1 MIANRPT
8 HVRAPINPYN
18 PKPTSAQ
25 LQSRAKY
32 QEAVDAVATLN
43 SRETRAH
50 LQQQTDRQRFDSSIN
65 VFADSSNSN
74 WKSVPVAPPK
84 QSFDLNSGR
93 RSVDPVVVDLGFER
107 PPSSNHDG
115 VDLHTFHHDTK
126 QRHNSLMC
134 TINEL
139 DTINKKFV
147 RKSPRP
153 IKSDKEAH
161 KMRDKAHKAPLDKRI
176 EALEHACEN
185 CFNEEMK
192 MKAHHGE
199 GSHDDA
205 HGEDDEHI
213 VEHCKWLHRRAV
225 HHTMQMFIGAV
236 ATMNQNGPD
245 KQDNARM
252 VDMLKHQNELGE
264 LYCTAI
270 VVRNCPGTTTNM
282 GMTRRTTIP
291 QRGQRVLEVS
301 HEIHRILVSAPGSAK
316 MLKLRD
322 ICRVFVK
329 DLLEFRDVFN
339 AWDKEQVIEFSRLSR
354 SIGQT
359 GLMPFTRAPT
369 AAEIK
374 AAQEHQ
380 ESLHEHEKNAI
391 LRAYEKRKTKNN
403 SDNHNTNPHKRYHE
417 GDDDDV
423 SSVSSSG
430 SSSGSESIGTEE
442 SRERLMDE
450 IQRAKHDTP
459 FIAGGKVMY
468 APRRPH
474 TRGSRALTGME
485 MDVIPLVTGA
495 RDSVEH
501 ATSLSSPRRKP
512 HPSWTPHVK
521 LTAHPTFGNKY
532 HGHHLHVH
540 HNNHGHEW
548 KEKNKKFD
556 DRHDEHGKIIHKH
569 HHHRH
574 SQGHHGHH
582 GHKKRHPKTLR
593 ECLLSHETDISV
605 LVQAYKTEQLKFP
618 PSWKEA
624 ADKAEKEAQQV
635 EILRDNTPVAK
646 PKEQHNVYEIEAH
659 GKPPPTHRVLQ
670 ELVDTARTSMS
681 NQTLRKFKAGSYK
694 KVLALSIHQGTVN
707 KNKQQVM
714 LDNACEKET
723 VEHGLYIQ
731 GLNTQAARTKLLKY
745 LYDQKQKERLIPGRR
760 PANSAFSKAVRIPGR
775 ADIDL
780 ARKKRKQHGQFVDGH
795 REKHLNKVEAEQK
808 HEKDSIDLDDKN
820 RDDERKIPNGP
831 STSTTTVNLARRP
844 PRPASTQPTAMGTW
858 KQSSA
863 LKQSSGS
870 LSARGP
876 KRPDRPQS
884 SRAAS
889 TPRGRNSTQRNVFAK
904 SNGRSKTT
912 VVLKQ
917 RQFDM
922 SAKDIM
928 KSVRSSS
935 TWNKKMN
942 NRWLHNGRN
951 TPHDFGHRS
960 QRSAARRGGGG
971 CRPATSMG
979 VVRPNVPRPE
989 SRVEALH
996 VENELNNFEARMSTK
1011 KKSRVVQNMF
1021 RLKSQAS
1028 KQARNAKMRKMMHA
1042 FG

>member
-1 MIANRPT
+1 
-8 HVRAPINPYN
+8 
-18 PKPTSAQ
+18 
-25 LQSRAKY
+25 
-32 QEAVDAVATLN
+32 
-43 SRETRAH
+43 
-50 LQQQTDRQRFDSSIN
+50 
-65 VFADSSNSN
+65 
-74 WKSVPVAPPK
+74 
-84 QSFDLNSGR
+84 
-93 RSVDPVVVDLGFER
+93 
-107 PPSSNHDG
+107 
-115 VDLHTFHHDTK
+115 
-126 QRHNSLMC
+126 
-134 TINEL
+134 
-139 DTINKKFV
+139 
-147 RKSPRP
+147 
-153 IKSDKEAH
+153 
-161 KMRDKAHKAPLDKRI
+161 
-176 EALEHACEN
+176 
-185 CFNEEMK
+185 
-192 MKAHHGE
+192 
-199 GSHDDA
+199 
-205 HGEDDEHI
+205 
-213 VEHCKWLHRRAV
+213 
-225 HHTMQMFIGAV
+225 
-236 ATMNQNGPD
+236 
-245 KQDNARM
+245 
-252 VDMLKHQNELGE
+252 
-264 LYCTAI
+264 
-270 VVRNCPGTTTNM
+270 
-282 GMTRRTTIP
+282 
-291 QRGQRVLEVS
+291 
-301 HEIHRILVSAPGSAK
+301 
-316 MLKLRD
+316 
-322 ICRVFVK
+322 
-329 DLLEFRDVFN
+329 
-339 AWDKEQVIEFSRLSR
+339 
-354 SIGQT
+354 
-359 GLMPFTRAPT
+359 
-369 AAEIK
+369 
-374 AAQEHQ
+374 
-380 ESLHEHEKNAI
+380 
-391 LRAYEKRKTKNN
+391 
-403 SDNHNTNPHKRYHE
+403 
-417 GDDDDV
+417 
-423 SSVSSSG
+423 
-430 SSSGSESIGTEE
+430 
-442 SRERLMDE
+442 
-450 IQRAKHDTP
+450 
-459 FIAGGKVMY
+459 
-468 APRRPH
+468 
-474 TRGSRALTGME
+474 
-485 MDVIPLVTGA
+485 
-495 RDSVEH
+495 
-501 ATSLSSPRRKP
+501 
-512 HPSWTPHVK
+512 
-521 LTAHPTFGNKY
+521 
-532 HGHHLHVH
+532 VH